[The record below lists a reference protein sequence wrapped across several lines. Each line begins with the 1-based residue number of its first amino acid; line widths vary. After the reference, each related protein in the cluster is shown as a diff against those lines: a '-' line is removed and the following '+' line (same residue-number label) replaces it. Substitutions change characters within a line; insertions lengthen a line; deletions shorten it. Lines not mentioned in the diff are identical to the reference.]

1 MRTWAIKGR
10 FAALTLALLTVL
22 SGCSAMLEREYQS
35 VEPHVRLSVAEDDSN
50 AVWAESY
57 SELQSAILAQVK
69 AHQEVGV
76 IRLKNWKGDV
86 EEQLTRACDEISH
99 SDPLGSYAVDR
110 IQHSFTR
117 MVSYYEATI
126 TIDFRRTAEQ
136 IAAVTTVTGSGAIRA
151 ELVDA
156 LDGFVPETVFQI
168 NYFDET
174 QDADYI
180 RNLIRE
186 AYYDLP
192 AAALG
197 MPEAQVNLYPD
208 AGSRRVVEV
217 LLTYPEDTK
226 TLQGKRVQLE
236 DAATDLVEPYRTG
249 LADRVLASV
258 LFSTLR
264 ERSDADGAAGSTA
277 YHALVEGAAD
287 SEGMALAYKELCD
300 LTELPCQ
307 VVEGDLDGVPH
318 FWTIVTL
325 EEGSFHVDPSR
336 EDGILLT
343 DAQMAQAGYTWPEGE
358 YPVCGEAE
366 IPTEENV
373 EN

>member
-10 FAALTLALLTVL
+10 LAALALALLMAL

-336 EDGILLT
+336 EEGVLLT

>member
-1 MRTWAIKGR
+1 
-10 FAALTLALLTVL
+10 
-22 SGCSAMLEREYQS
+22 MLEREYQS
-35 VEPHVRLSVAEDDSN
+35 VEPHIRLSVAEDDSN

-99 SDPLGSYAVDR
+99 SDPLGAYAVDR

-126 TIDFRRTAEQ
+126 TIDYRRSAEQ

-151 ELVDA
+151 ELLDA

-264 ERSDADGAAGSTA
+264 ERSDADGAAGTTA

-307 VVEGDLDGVPH
+307 VVEGDLDGVSH

-336 EDGILLT
+336 EDGVLLT
-343 DAQMAQAGYTWPEGE
+343 DSQMARAGYTWPEGE